1 MSEMKEV
8 VKAKPPTKPKTVA
21 DYLNWQINLCG
32 KKQLEIAEEV
42 GFPKPNII
50 TMIKQGKTK
59 LPLDKVGKFAKAIE
73 VDPIHLFKLC
83 MQEYMP
89 DTWKEIERMI
99 DQPVLTTNELEFV
112 EIIREA
118 NVTNPR
124 LHTDDQ
130 RRKFREFV
138 ESLRSDNES

>member
-8 VKAKPPTKPKTVA
+8 IKIKPPTKPKSVA

-73 VDPIHLFKLC
+73 VDPLHLFKLC
-83 MQEYMP
+83 MLEYMP
-89 DTWKEIERMI
+89 DTWKEIEKMI

-112 EIIREA
+112 EVMREA

-124 LHTDDQ
+124 LRTDDQ

-138 ESLRSDNES
+138 ESLKSDNES

>member
-1 MSEMKEV
+1 MSEKGETRI
-8 VKAKPPTKPKTVA
+8 KLPAKPKTVA

-59 LPLDKVGKFAKAIE
+59 LPLDKIGRFAKAIE
-73 VDPIHLFKLC
+73 VDPVHLFKMC

-89 DTWKEIERMI
+89 DTWKEIERMMN
-99 DQPVLTTNELEFV
+99 QPILTTNELEFI
-112 EIIREA
+112 EIMRES

-124 LHTDDQ
+124 LHTDSE
-130 RRKFREFV
+130 RKQFRDFIET
-138 ESLRSDNES
+138 LHSDNEA

>member
-1 MSEMKEV
+1 MSEKGEV
-8 VKAKPPTKPKTVA
+8 RVRPSTKPKSVA
-21 DYLNWQINLCG
+21 EYLSWQIHLCG

-99 DQPVLTTNELEFV
+99 DQPVLTTNELEFI
-112 EIIREA
+112 EIIRES
-118 NVTNPR
+118 NVSNPR
-124 LHTDDQ
+124 LHTDGERQ
-130 RRKFREFV
+130 RFREFV
-138 ESLRSDNES
+138 ETLHTDNER